1 MNVVCLIPA
10 RAGSKGIPDKN
21 ILDLNGFPLI
31 AYSIA
36 AARLSRHIGETV
48 VTTDSAVIA
57 DAARSYGASAPF
69 LRPAEIAR
77 DDSLDIEFF
86 RHYLDWLEA
95 ESIAAPDLI
104 VHLRPTTPLREVAV
118 IDAAIEYM
126 MVSDEASA
134 LRSMH
139 ETHLTP
145 YKMFAMDGQ
154 WARAFLD
161 RAGAREPANLP
172 RQAFEDAYIPNG
184 YVDIV
189 RPHVLRRTGLLH
201 GERIKLWVTERV
213 ADIDALEDHTFA
225 SNLLRDDKFKILPRV
240 LEESQWATT

>member
-1 MNVVCLIPA
+1 MNIVCLIPA

-48 VTTDSAVIA
+48 VTTDSTVIA
-57 DAARSYGASAPF
+57 DVARSYGASVPF
-69 LRPAEIAR
+69 LRPTELAR

-104 VHLRPTTPLREVAV
+104 VHLRPTTPLREAAV

-126 MVSDEASA
+126 LGSGEATA

-139 ETHLTP
+139 PTRLTP
-145 YKMFAMDGQ
+145 YKMFGKHGQ

-161 RAGAREPANLP
+161 RPGVAEPANLP

-184 YVDIV
+184 YVDII
-189 RPHVLRRTGLLH
+189 RPCVLQRTGLLH
-201 GERIKLWVTERV
+201 GERIKLWVTEQV
-213 ADIDALEDHTFA
+213 ADIDLLEDHSFA
-225 SNLLRDDKFKILPRV
+225 SNLLRDDRFKILPRM

>member
-1 MNVVCLIPA
+1 MKVVCLIPA
-10 RAGSKGIPDKN
+10 RAGSKGIPGKN

-36 AARLSRHIGETV
+36 AARLSRHIDETV
-48 VTTDSAVIA
+48 VTTDSTVIA
-57 DAARSYGASAPF
+57 DVARSYGASAPF
-69 LRPAEIAR
+69 LRPAEIAW

-126 MVSDEASA
+126 MAADEATA

-139 ETHLTP
+139 ATRLTP
-145 YKMFAMDGQ
+145 YKMFGMHGQ

-161 RAGAREPANLP
+161 RPGVDEPANLP

-184 YVDIV
+184 YVDII

-201 GERIKLWVTERV
+201 GERIKLWVTEQV
-213 ADIDALEDHTFA
+213 ADIDVLEDHSFA
-225 SNLLRDDKFKILPRV
+225 ADLLRDDRFKVLPRA